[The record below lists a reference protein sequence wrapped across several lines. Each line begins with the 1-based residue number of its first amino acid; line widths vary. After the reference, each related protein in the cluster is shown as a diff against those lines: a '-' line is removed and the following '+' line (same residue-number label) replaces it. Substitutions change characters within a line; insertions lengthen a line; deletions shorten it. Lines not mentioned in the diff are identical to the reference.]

1 MGVLY
6 GYYSAADDKDA
17 ARAVVREFRELCEF
31 RGPREFR
38 EADGDGRDQHVTQG
52 IDPVVELLPAEVLIT
67 GRAPEDVRSDPRRG
81 ALVGVAGEGRVV
93 AVSLTDSFRDALA
106 AFDADLLDDVA
117 MGWSRTSGGLHG
129 VHGPD
134 VLGPFLKEL
143 AGLAGRA
150 AAGGRRL
157 YCWIRP

>member
-17 ARAVVREFRELCEF
+17 ARAVVREFR
-31 RGPREFR
+31 RA
-38 EADGDGRDQHVTQG
+38 EAGCRDQHVTRG

-93 AVSLTDSFRDALA
+93 AVCLTDTFRDALA

-117 MGWSRTSGGLHG
+117 MGWSRSCGGLNG

-150 AAGGRRL
+150 SAHGRRL

>member
-1 MGVLY
+1 MPAEIIRDMGVLY

-17 ARAVVREFRELCEF
+17 ARAVVREFHHAE
-31 RGPREFR
+31 G
-38 EADGDGRDQHVTQG
+38 GGRDQHVTQG

-106 AFDADLLDDVA
+106 AFDVDLLDDVA

-150 AAGGRRL
+150 SADGRRL

>member
-6 GYYSAADDKDA
+6 GYYSAADDRDA
-17 ARAVVREFRELCEF
+17 ARAVAREF
-31 RGPREFR
+31 GM
-38 EADGDGRDQHVTQG
+38 AAGHGHDQHVTKG

-93 AVSLTDSFRDALA
+93 AVSLTDTFRDALA
-106 AFDADLLDDVA
+106 AFDEELLDDVA
-117 MGWSRTSGGLHG
+117 VGWARSPGGLHG
-129 VHGPD
+129 VQDPRD
-134 VLGPFLKEL
+134 LRLFLKEL

-150 AAGGRRL
+150 TAHGRRL

>member
-17 ARAVVREFRELCEF
+17 ARAVVRVFRQ
-31 RGPREFR
+31 
-38 EADGDGRDQHVTQG
+38 ADGGRRDQHVTQG

-81 ALVGVAGEGRVV
+81 ALVGVAGEGKVV

-117 MGWSRTSGGLHG
+117 MGWSRSSGGLHG

-150 AAGGRRL
+150 TARGRRL